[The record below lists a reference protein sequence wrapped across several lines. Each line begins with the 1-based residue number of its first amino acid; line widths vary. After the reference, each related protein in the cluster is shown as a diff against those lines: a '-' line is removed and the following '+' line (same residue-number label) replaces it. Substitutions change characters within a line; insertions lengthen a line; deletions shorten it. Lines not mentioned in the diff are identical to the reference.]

1 MSTQLR
7 VDTDRRGDGRVVLHA
22 VGEIDASNVTAFA
35 EALATA
41 ATQSPDALTVDL
53 SAVRYLDSA
62 AINVLVSHGGPLHI
76 VANPLLIP
84 VLRISGVAEL
94 ATVHAAAPADES

>member
-7 VDTDRRGDGRVVLHA
+7 VDTERRADGRVVLRA
-22 VGEIDASNVTAFA
+22 VGEIDASNMAVFA
-35 EALATA
+35 EALGA
-41 ATQSPDALTVDL
+41 AQTSQAVTVDL
-53 SAVRYLDSA
+53 SEVHYLDSA

-84 VLRISGVAEL
+84 VLRISGVGEL
-94 ATVHAAAPADES
+94 ATVSAADDT

>member
-7 VDTDRRGDGRVVLHA
+7 VETERRGDGSVVLHA
-22 VGEIDASNVTAFA
+22 AGEIDASNMAAFA
-35 EALATA
+35 EALTTA
-41 ATQSPDALTVDL
+41 AAETSQTVTVDL

-62 AINVLVSHGGPLHI
+62 AINVLVSHCGPLHI

-94 ATVHAAAPADES
+94 ATVHAAPEADES

>member
-1 MSTQLR
+1 MSTRLR
-7 VDTDRRGDGRVVLHA
+7 VDTERRDDGRVVLHA
-22 VGEIDASNVTAFA
+22 GGEIDAGNVAVFA
-35 EALATA
+35 EALAA
-41 ATQSPDALTVDL
+41 AAVSSQAVTVDL
-53 SAVRYLDSA
+53 SAVQYLDSA

-94 ATVHAAAPADES
+94 ATVSAASRGET

>member
-7 VDTDRRGDGRVVLHA
+7 VDTERRDDGRVVLHA
-22 VGEIDASNVTAFA
+22 VGEIDASNAGVFA
-35 EALATA
+35 EALSA
-41 ATQSPDALTVDL
+41 AAVSSDAVTVDL
-53 SAVRYLDSA
+53 SAVQYLDSA

-76 VANPLLIP
+76 VANPMLIP

-94 ATVHAAAPADES
+94 ATVRAAPRGET